1 MVKIATNPIF
11 QTNHQNKYFMIE
23 NTHQDNT
30 SFGYRTVTEQEKT
43 GLVKEVFSSVS
54 SKYDLM
60 NDTMSFGIHRVWK
73 DALVD
78 WMAPK
83 DKTSCLDLA
92 GGTGDIAKRIL
103 KRNAGVDVHVVDLT
117 PDMIF
122 EGRNKIGHGS
132 NNQPVSWIVGDG
144 LQLPFKDN
152 QFDYCTIGFGL
163 RNFRNYTNALKE
175 IYRVLK
181 LGGRLL
187 VLEFSNV
194 PNESLRQLYDSYSF
208 KVIPKL
214 GGIIASDVDS
224 YQYLVES
231 IRKFPGQEELK
242 ELMAETGF
250 ENIRYRNLSFGVV
263 AIHSGWK
270 I

>member
-1 MVKIATNPIF
+1 M
-11 QTNHQNKYFMIE
+11 E
-23 NTHQDNT
+23 NT
-30 SFGYRTVTEQEKT
+30 SFGYRTVSEEEKT
-43 GLVKEVFSSVS
+43 GLVKNVFSNVS
-54 SKYDLM
+54 SKYDIM

-78 WMAPK
+78 WMAPL
-83 DKTSCLDLA
+83 DNTTCLDLA

-103 KRNAGVDVHVVDLT
+103 KRNAGVKVHIVDLT

-122 EGRNKIGHGS
+122 EGRNKIGKDAS
-132 NNQPVSWIVGDG
+132 NQSISWIVGDG

-163 RNFRNYTNALKE
+163 RNFRNYSNALKE

-181 LGGRLL
+181 IGGRLL
-187 VLEFSNV
+187 VLEFSNIS
-194 PNESLRQLYDSYSF
+194 NAGLRKIYDSYSF
-208 KVIPKL
+208 NVIPKL
-214 GGIIASDVDS
+214 GGFIARDEDS

-231 IRKFPGQEELK
+231 IRKFPNQEQLK
-242 ELMAETGF
+242 ELMLEAGF
-250 ENIRYRNLSFGVV
+250 GNTRYRNLSFGVV

-270 I
+270 L

>member
-1 MVKIATNPIF
+1 MEDTRL
-11 QTNHQNKYFMIE
+11 QET
-23 NTHQDNT
+23 D
-30 SFGYRTVTEQEKT
+30 FGYRTVSEEEKA
-43 GLVKEVFSSVS
+43 GLVKGVFTNVS
-54 SKYDLM
+54 SKYDIM
-60 NDTMSFGIHRVWK
+60 NDTMSFGVHRVWK

-78 WMAPK
+78 WMSPLDNKA
-83 DKTSCLDLA
+83 CLDLA

-103 KRNAGVDVHVVDLT
+103 KRNNTIDLHVVDLT

-122 EGRNKIGHGS
+122 EGRNKLTKDIDHEAI
-132 NNQPVSWIVGDG
+132 SWIVGDG

-163 RNFRNYTNALKE
+163 RNFRNYSNALKE

-181 LGGRLL
+181 IGGRLL
-187 VLEFSNV
+187 VLEFSKVSN
-194 PNESLRQLYDSYSF
+194 SGLRQLYDSYSF
-208 KVIPKL
+208 NVIPKL
-214 GGIIASDVDS
+214 GGLIARDKDS

-231 IRKFPGQEELK
+231 IRRFPTQERLK
-242 ELMAETGF
+242 ALMSETGY

-270 I
+270 V